1 MARNSYNSGD
11 IPEMEVSVEPLRTQV
26 KITLT
31 NEELISLREEL
42 DYVYSKLGRDVGAI
56 SVLWELKDK
65 LTLASVR

>member
-1 MARNSYNSGD
+1 MVKNSYTTTE
-11 IPEMEVSVEPLRTQV
+11 IPEMEVIVEPLRTQV

>member
-1 MARNSYNSGD
+1 MVKNSYTTTE

>member
-1 MARNSYNSGD
+1 MVKNSYTTTE
-11 IPEMEVSVEPLRTQV
+11 IPEMEVTVEPLRTQV